1 MQMIKTL
8 KKVKNKIVYESS
20 YFYSYIFKTKKV
32 ITKKLIEKT
41 ITKYIIF
48 LHMTLFY
55 LIKDIKWKKL
65 VL

>member
-8 KKVKNKIVYESS
+8 KKVKNKIQFENS

-55 LIKDIKWKKL
+55 LIKDIKWKKTY
-65 VL
+65 

>member
-55 LIKDIKWKKL
+55 LIKDIKWKKTY
-65 VL
+65 